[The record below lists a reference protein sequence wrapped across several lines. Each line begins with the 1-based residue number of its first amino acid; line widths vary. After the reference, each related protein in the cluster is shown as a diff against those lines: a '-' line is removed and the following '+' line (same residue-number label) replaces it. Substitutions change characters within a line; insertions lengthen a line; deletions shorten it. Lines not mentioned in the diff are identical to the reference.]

1 MLKRK
6 LTVETFYID
15 NQKKLKLR
23 LLNSDAG
30 FNRIISTKQLNRP
43 ALAIAGFLDPFTYD
57 RLQILGN
64 TEINFLSNLSEKKRK
79 DSLEKVLSYEIPCLV
94 ITDNNEAPKELI
106 SIATRRRIC
115 VFHTKFATT
124 DFSHLLGDY
133 LYREF
138 APRTTIHGSLVDIY
152 GIGILF
158 TGRSGIGKSE
168 VALDLIERGHRLVA
182 DDVVIV
188 TKKAEEILMGE
199 GRELAEHHL
208 EIRGLGLIDTRSTF
222 GIRAVRVHKRLEVE
236 VKLVDFDPDEEYDR
250 TGLDEQYTTILGVK
264 IPLIVLPMNPGK
276 NITVIA
282 ETIALNQLLKIYG
295 HHTPK
300 EFNKKLIA
308 QMRKKERNHIQE
320 LKTRDFLDKD
330 FE

>member
-1 MLKRK
+1 MKIYIFLQQSPKAWGML
-6 LTVETFYID
+6 T
-15 NQKKLKLR
+15 LR
-23 LLNSDAG
+23 IPATQFFHHSVVDRIGAAG
-30 FNRIISTKQLNRP
+30 NRP
-43 ALAIAGFLDPFTYD
+43 
-57 RLQILGN
+57 
-64 TEINFLSNLSEKKRK
+64 
-79 DSLEKVLSYEIPCLV
+79 
-94 ITDNNEAPKELI
+94 
-106 SIATRRRIC
+106 
-115 VFHTKFATT
+115 
-124 DFSHLLGDY
+124 
-133 LYREF
+133 
-138 APRTTIHGSLVDIY
+138 
-152 GIGILF
+152 
-158 TGRSGIGKSE
+158 
-168 VALDLIERGHRLVA
+168 
-182 DDVVIV
+182 
-188 TKKAEEILMGE
+188 KKAPARYDSRQRWDQNRPVAQERRGSGGHGCLPREEKAALGGE

-222 GIRAVRVHKRLEVE
+222 GIRAVRAHKRLEVE

-330 FE
+330 FEWYGWYCYMS